1 MSLAFVYTTR
11 PTRVVFG
18 AGTLNQLADEVR
30 GLGLQRVLVLATPEQ
45 RNQGDEIAAKLGPLS
60 AGVYDK
66 AVMHVPVEVARAAC
80 AEARR
85 LKIDGTVA
93 VGGGSTTGLAKAI
106 ALELG
111 LPILAIPT
119 TYAGSE
125 MTPIWG
131 LTEGGVKKTGRDPKV
146 LPRAV
151 IYDPT
156 LLFSLPPQITG
167 PSGMNAVAHCVEALY
182 AADGNPIVS
191 LMASEGIRAM
201 ARSLPK
207 AVEKLTDI
215 DARSDT
221 LYGAWLGGTCLGSV
235 AMALHHKLCHTLGG
249 SFNLPHA
256 EVHTIVLPHAAA
268 YNAPAA
274 PEAMGKVA
282 EALGAD
288 KPQQAPGALYDLAK
302 RCGAK
307 LALAEI
313 GMREADLDRAADLA
327 MSSPYPNPR
336 PLERAGIRKLLD
348 DAFHGRRPN

>member
-1 MSLAFVYTTR
+1 MSLAFVYSTR

-18 AGTLNQLADEVR
+18 AGTLDRLADEVR
-30 GLGLQRVLVLATPEQ
+30 ELGLQHVLVLTTPEQ
-45 RNQGDEIAAKLGPLS
+45 RSHGEEIAARLGALS

-80 AEARR
+80 AEVKR
-85 LKIDGTVA
+85 LKVDGTIA

-131 LTEGGVKKTGRDPKV
+131 LTEAGVKKTGRDPKV

-182 AADGNPIVS
+182 AADGNPIIS
-191 LMASEGIRAM
+191 LMAVEGIRAM
-201 ARSLPK
+201 ARSLPI
-207 AVEKLTDI
+207 AVKKLTDI

-282 EALGAD
+282 EALGATRSE
-288 KPQQAPGALYDLAK
+288 QAPGALYDLAK
-302 RCGAK
+302 RCGTK
-307 LALAEI
+307 LALSEI
-313 GMREADLDRAADLA
+313 GMREADLDRATDLA